1 MAKNAKYI
9 ATELDDFKQ
18 KKSWEESNA
27 RYKFQRKVNKLSDV
41 EILDKIFSGEIKS
54 TQGFFNTN
62 RIDVWRDVINNQRLR
77 VEPYKTIL
85 KEVVKKSDTFLN
97 LPGNVRAIEMISQY
111 SNEIIRPISEW
122 KPKRSNAHY
131 QLYDLL
137 RYLFAE
143 YPVPVFLDKGFIC
156 GYAGYNSENIEYIE
170 LFIHIGKGR
179 SLKKFPLAPDLKLNN
194 KVYHYL
200 LNTPENLTFF
210 ESFRRA
216 QILSMGG
223 DDKLVN
229 AILESKLGRRTS
241 EKQED
246 FWITVIQFL
255 INTPML
261 DSSRISPIIDYIEAM
276 KYIPTRRLVNGIYQT
291 VQPEQPGFT
300 MKGRTAESIL
310 RQVDEWHEI
319 LNRDT
324 RRTTKGSKTPI
335 TKWDGLKVN
344 NWAKSVGKDVNK
356 IRYDIIQLLTSA
368 ELSQEGRDLGHCV
381 SSYAGSC
388 LSGRCGIF
396 SLRQASVQNGMY
408 SRPMLTIEVNSS
420 FQVVQVR
427 GKSNRLPTKYEMMLV
442 AEWADMNRLSISNW
456 VKSN

>member
-1 MAKNAKYI
+1 MGKNPKYI
-9 ATELDDFKQ
+9 DSEIIDVKNNQHREKVYAEYKLQ
-18 KKSWEESNA
+18 RMIKKS
-27 RYKFQRKVNKLSDV
+27 SDI
-41 EILDKIFSGEIKS
+41 ELLDKIFKREIKS
-54 TQGFFNTN
+54 TQGFHHTN
-62 RIDVWRDVINNQRLR
+62 RVETWRHIISSSVLKL
-77 VEPYKTIL
+77 EPAKTIL
-85 KEVVKKSDTFLN
+85 TECVRNSDTFLN
-97 LPGNVRAIEMISQY
+97 VIDNVRAIEMIARY
-111 SNEIIRPISEW
+111 SNETIRPVQDW
-122 KPKRSNAHY
+122 KPKRNNAHY

-137 RYLFAE
+137 RHLFAE
-143 YPVPVFLDKGFIC
+143 YPVPYFLDKGFSHN
-156 GYAGYNSENIEYIE
+156 YSSESIEYIE
-170 LFIHIGKGR
+170 LFLHIGKGK
-179 SLKKFPLAPDLKLNN
+179 SLKKFPLAPNLKLNN

-200 LNTPENLTFF
+200 LNTPSNFTFF
-210 ESFRRA
+210 EAFRRA

-223 DDKLVN
+223 DERLVN
-229 AILESKLGRRTS
+229 SILESKLGRRPS

-255 INTPML
+255 VNTPML
-261 DSSRISPIIDYIEAM
+261 DSSKISPIIDYIEAM

-300 MKGRTAESIL
+300 MKGRTAESLL
-310 RQVDEWHEI
+310 RQVDAWHEI

-335 TKWDGLKVN
+335 TKWGGLKVN
-344 NWAKSVGKDVNK
+344 NWAKSVGKDANK

-427 GKSNRLPTKYEMMLV
+427 GKGNRLPTKYEMILV
-442 AEWADMNRLSISNW
+442 AEWVDMNRLSISNW